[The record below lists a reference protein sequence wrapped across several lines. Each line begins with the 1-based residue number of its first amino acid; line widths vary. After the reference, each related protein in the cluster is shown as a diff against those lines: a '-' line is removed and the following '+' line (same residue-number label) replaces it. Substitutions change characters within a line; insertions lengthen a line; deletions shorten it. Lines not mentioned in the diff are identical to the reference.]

1 MLEGANIWEE
11 VPRLNLRKGPR
22 LGIPTEM
29 EGQTGGAVLSLME
42 SQRSHPCRA
51 QVCLPPDRE
60 AGAEW

>member
-11 VPRLNLRKGPR
+11 GSATAESQERL
-22 LGIPTEM
+22 EM
-29 EGQTGGAVLSLME
+29 EGQTGGVVLSLME

-51 QVCLPPDRE
+51 QVCLPRDRE

>member
-1 MLEGANIWEE
+1 M
-11 VPRLNLRKGPR
+11 PRLNLRKGPR